1 MLLLILDFYLFYS
14 FVPSM
19 INKKVDRNQTM
30 KDDNRYFLRSRYLK
44 KMSRLPSFTTHPALF
59 DSVTY
64 EPLTEPVTAPCGH
77 SLNRTTYLQ
86 VLASNPLCPT
96 CRARLPHTVPAVNIT
111 LRDMV
116 TTALSGDG
124 TSGGA
129 TGPSGAPA
137 AGVSIALRVR
147 PDPITLRATKKE
159 GRVHLSF
166 NTTEIPEAT
175 LPTLFYLVVDNSGS
189 MAEASA
195 NAATTVGSDA
205 SLLSRSALV
214 RHSVASLIKIAGPR
228 DMLALC
234 AFHSDATI
242 LLRPT
247 RMDDAGKARAETK
260 LPLIR
265 PDGGTNI
272 WTALWTVLE
281 DIKSSAP
288 PPDYNVCVIF
298 QTDGESVA
306 QYDPPRGILQT
317 FESWLDRNQ
326 EIKARLSVHTIG
338 YGFGSRLDMPL
349 LKRIAELGGGTV
361 NYVPDGSMLGTVIIH
376 LTANL
381 MNCHYRGVTA
391 RLRPTG
397 PGDVST
403 GFLPIGFLQG
413 GQSRDF
419 LVTAGGPFE
428 ITVYTGTEDTVF
440 AVDPAGLEEVDDSFQ
455 RARQTLIEQILMG
468 LSSPS
473 AVTEES
479 LFAAVAAH
487 MSPTDSGGITAL
499 LTDVRDAAPT
509 KGQIGKAFTGE
520 NFGRWGRHYLS
531 GYLCGLQN
539 QWPIN
544 FRDETSKIFGSA
556 SVRRAVDRGDEIF
569 LTLPPP
575 VADVPQAPPPSSY
588 RAGGAGGPPTASPST
603 VVRMSSISNSSGPCF
618 TDGQVT
624 MENGHRKEVADIRAG
639 DRLEGGHIVRC
650 VIKTE
655 IDGTNIVRLG
665 DGPKGG
671 WTIWHP
677 VLQLHNKW
685 EHPANLGPIVASDAK
700 ALYNFVLWTGHY
712 IRLNGVQTCTMAH
725 EFTGDAVI
733 EHPYFGKRVPG
744 KRNILDD
751 LQASPGFNDGYV
763 VWSNVRIEY
772 EDGVIRRMIP
782 RCLEAA

>member
-1 MLLLILDFYLFYS
+1 
-14 FVPSM
+14 
-19 INKKVDRNQTM
+19 
-30 KDDNRYFLRSRYLK
+30 
-44 KMSRLPSFTTHPALF
+44 MSRLPSFTTHPELY
-59 DSVTY
+59 DSVSY

-77 SLNRTTYLQ
+77 SLNRITYHQ

-96 CRARLPHTVPAVNIT
+96 CRAHLPNTVPAINIT

-116 TTALSGDG
+116 ARLLGP
-124 TSGGA
+124 
-129 TGPSGAPA
+129 PSGAVTAATPA
-137 AGVSIALRVR
+137 EIQVRVQ

-166 NTTEIPEAT
+166 NTTENPDAT
-175 LPTLFYLVVDNSGS
+175 LPTLFYIVVDNSGS

-214 RHSVASLIKIAGPR
+214 RHSFASLIKIARPQ

-247 RMDDAGKARAETK
+247 RMDDVGKARAETK

-338 YGFGSRLDMPL
+338 YGFGPRLDMPL

-428 ITVYTGTEDTVF
+428 VTVNTGTEVTVF

-455 RARQTLIEQILMG
+455 VARQVLMEQILMG
-468 LSSPS
+468 LGSLSPS
-473 AVTEES
+473 VTEET

-499 LTDVRDAAPT
+499 LTDIRDAAPS
-509 KGQIGKAFTGE
+509 KGQIGKAFAGE

-575 VADVPQAPPPSSY
+575 VADVAQPPPASGY
-588 RAGGAGGPPTASPST
+588 RGHAGGPPHAPPST
-603 VVRMSSISNSSGPCF
+603 VVRMASISNSSGPCF

-624 MENGHRKEVADIRAG
+624 MENGHRKEVADVRAG
-639 DRLEGGHIVRC
+639 DRLEGGHEVRC
-650 VIKTE
+650 VIKTL
-655 IDGTNIVRLG
+655 IDGAQIVRLG

-677 VLQLHNKW
+677 VLTLNNVW
-685 EHPANLGPIVASDAK
+685 EHPANLGQIVPSDAK
-700 ALYNFVLWTGHY
+700 ALYNFILWTGHI

-725 EFTGDAVI
+725 GFKGSAVI
-733 EHPYFGKRVPG
+733 EHPYFGAREPG

-751 LQASPGFNDGYV
+751 LMISPGFDRGYV
-763 VWSNVRIEY
+763 IWSNVRIEY
-772 EDGVIRRMIP
+772 EEGVISRMVP
-782 RCLEAA
+782 SCLEPPK